1 MIKTLW
7 IYETG
12 WLCLPYFI
20 LLKIITFLLLLLL
33 SKWFCVLASAQTY
46 SKSLNTKHFGIILN
60 LNDEHGFVI
69 IHLCTRIFDEMH
81 IATRNQIDNHSQHR
95 QSFHEMKT
103 NTNQPNGKKIS
114 FPDFLTAAFPSY
126 TIIYKPFSNPFE
138 Q

>member
-1 MIKTLW
+1 MKPV
-7 IYETG
+7 G
-12 WLCLPYFI
+12 CVSPI
-20 LLKIITFLLLLLL
+20 LFCSKLLLFCCCCC
-33 SKWFCVLASAQTY
+33 SRNGFCVLASAQTY